1 MKKLLLLFVCLSLL
15 AVSCGTSAPPVKPQQ
30 TEENNMLKI
39 TSSAFQANQPIPKKY
54 TCQGDNINPNLKID
68 GVPAAAKSLALILH
82 DPDAPREGGFTHWVV
97 WNIPVQTSEISEN
110 SVPQGAVQGQNGAGK
125 NTYIGPCPPTGSH
138 RYYFYVY
145 ALDVNLDLR
154 ATTDKAGLEA
164 AMDGH
169 IIDQGE
175 LMGTYQKE

>member
-110 SVPQGAVQGQNGAGK
+110 SVPQGAV
-125 NTYIGPCPPTGSH
+125 
-138 RYYFYVY
+138 
-145 ALDVNLDLR
+145 
-154 ATTDKAGLEA
+154 
-164 AMDGH
+164 
-169 IIDQGE
+169 
-175 LMGTYQKE
+175 